1 MLLFVVDVKD
11 IKITF
16 QVKMLNRNTSV
27 LKYNV
32 LDYFLTYQQNDTLIL
47 QKLICTFS

>member
-32 LDYFLTYQQNDTLIL
+32 LDYFLTYQQNDTLIITEINL
-47 QKLICTFS
+47 HI

>member
-32 LDYFLTYQQNDTLIL
+32 LDDFLTYQQNDTLIITEINL
-47 QKLICTFS
+47 HI